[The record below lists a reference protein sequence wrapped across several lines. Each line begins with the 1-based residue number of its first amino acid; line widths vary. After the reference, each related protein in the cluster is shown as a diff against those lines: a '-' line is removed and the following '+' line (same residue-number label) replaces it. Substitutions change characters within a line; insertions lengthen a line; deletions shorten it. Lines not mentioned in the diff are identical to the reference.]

1 MIITEQ
7 KPLEEILAIL
17 EGHEAILLV
26 GCPICATSWATGGEP
41 QLAEMKVSLE
51 EVGKRCVGLLM
62 PDESTCDLRFT
73 RLKLRRS
80 KEVLVQ
86 ADAVLVLS
94 CGAGVQTV
102 AALVDVPTYP
112 ALNSLYLARLQRLT
126 LSDERCRLCGECVLA
141 ETGGI
146 CPVTLC
152 PKGLANGPCGGYLD
166 GKCEVDKEQDCAW
179 VMIHQRLHELGQG
192 ERFQA
197 IREPKDWS
205 KARHPRRTD
214 KRALQPKRRRGGGG

>member
-7 KPLEEILAIL
+7 KSPDEILAIL
-17 EGHEAILLV
+17 EGHKAILLV

-41 QLAEMKVSLE
+41 QLREMKATLE
-51 EVGKRCVGLLM
+51 EAGKRCVGMLM
-62 PDESTCDLRFT
+62 PDESTCDQRTT
-73 RLKLRRS
+73 RLMLRRS
-80 KEVLVQ
+80 REALAQ
-86 ADAVLVLS
+86 ADAVLVLA
-94 CGAGVQTV
+94 CGAGTQTV

-112 ALNSLYLARLQRLT
+112 ALNTLYLARLQRLT
-126 LSDERCRLCGECVLA
+126 LSDERCLLCGDCVLA

-152 PKGLANGPCGGYLD
+152 PKGLSNGPCGGYMD
-166 GKCEVDKEQDCAW
+166 GKCEVDREQDCAW
-179 VMIHQRLHELGQG
+179 VMIYQRLYEFGQG

-205 KARHPRRTD
+205 KALHPQVVD
-214 KRALQPKRRRGGGG
+214 KRAPRRGGK

>member
-7 KPLEEILAIL
+7 KPLDEILAML
-17 EGHEAILLV
+17 EGHEVIFLV
-26 GCPICATSWATGGEP
+26 GCPICATTWATGGEP
-41 QLAEMKVSLE
+41 QLREMKDALE
-51 EVGKRCVGLLM
+51 GAGKRCVELLM
-62 PDESTCDLRFT
+62 PDEATCDQRTT

-80 KEVLVQ
+80 KAALAQ
-86 ADAVLVLS
+86 ADAVLVLA

-112 ALNSLYLARLQRLT
+112 GLNTLYLARLQSLS
-126 LSDERCRLCGECVLA
+126 LSDERCQLCGECVLA

-152 PKGLANGPCGGYLD
+152 PKGLTNGPCGGYMD
-166 GKCEVDKEQDCAW
+166 GKCEVDREQDCAW
-179 VMIHQRLHELGQG
+179 VLIYRRLQELDQG
-192 ERFQA
+192 ERFLT

-205 KARHPRRTD
+205 KARHPQHID
-214 KRALQPKRRRGGGG
+214 KRASKGERK